1 MAATN
6 FTPIQLY
13 FSTTASAVPLAANLA
28 QGELAINITDG
39 KLYYEDNTGAVQVIA
54 TKGAGTI
61 GGSTTQI
68 QYNNAGAL
76 AGNAAMVFNSGTS
89 TTTLTTLNLTN
100 ALGAIYGGTA
110 QSTYTQGDF
119 LYASATNTLA
129 KLGIGAN
136 TYILTSTG
144 SVPQWV
150 APSSIAVLTAT
161 NLAGGLAGSVP
172 YQSALDTTTFLAIGA
187 ANRVMTSTGSAPQWV
202 TSLTGLTGVSS
213 SSITNTS
220 LTSGRVVV
228 STTAGLQADDA
239 DLTFDGTTLSAG
251 GFSTVGLSTLV
262 KTVKIGD
269 SSFNGVAV
277 FAAAT
282 PAKLYMGTGTV
293 TDVTS
298 AISAT
303 NAIGAI
309 ASLGITP
316 IAATNTSVTYTN
328 AATLYIAGAPSAGT
342 NVTLT
347 NPYALY
353 VAAGDAYFGGTVT
366 AGTVNLTTL
375 DLTNLEVTNIKAK
388 DGTASITL
396 ADTTGIAT
404 FSGAT
409 VFTAGTALLPA
420 ITTTGDTNTGIWFPA
435 ADTIAFTEGGAESMR
450 ITSAGSVAIGT
461 TTAISTLTVNGTDG
475 ITMQRSTANAF
486 APVLDYLKSRGTTA
500 SPAGVSDGDGLFLL
514 RAAPYQGS
522 AFTYLNAMTIEVDGA
537 YTSGQNPPTRQV
549 FYTNVANGSATERLG
564 IKSTEL
570 VVNDVSS
577 DYDFRVES
585 DANTHMLFVDSGS
598 NAIGINDSSPTAL
611 LQLGMAGSAN
621 ITDTV
626 QTKVTDF
633 GAANR
638 FGTTGLTSNNDGVYF
653 GMGVE
658 NGIPAG
664 LGFLRENAGWN
675 TQIRFYVNNITS
687 GPDSTAAMQERM
699 RIASDGIVINEQG
712 YDLDFRVES
721 DGNANMLFV
730 DAGNNRVVIGAQ
742 QWGVATTP
750 LQVNNIAI
758 TDSGSAHHI
767 LIGNQDS
774 GGTNAPSMIRGV
786 NGALHL
792 GWGDSWTSATGGT
805 MTQAF
810 TVDKNSTSVVVNEDS
825 ADIDFRVESDGNTHA
840 LFVDAGNSYV
850 GILSDTIDAT
860 HGTRAVQIGSA
871 TGVNTVLTISA
882 GVDNTNDRYATLV
895 LRNTGNGGATNRLIY
910 GVNDATPS
918 SGNIFNIMYENPGTG
933 TATTQAKFTS
943 TEIVLNDDSLDQ
955 DFRVESDANTHALFV
970 DAGLGTVCIN
980 GTGASANTDIAG
992 FQNLSSNAVLSGG
1005 TANAV
1010 ISLSRTQNVAASNNA
1025 TTDAF
1030 RFLDHNSVLFGTGL
1044 LSGSFY
1050 INVSGAS
1057 GANQFAAIYNV
1068 LSTGNGTVDSVF
1080 TLETSV
1086 TRGTSPVSSIAL
1098 VNDGSGGAVKVQ
1110 ITYINN
1116 SGVVTGGSSTITF
1129 VGQISTT

>member
-39 KLYYEDNTGAVQVIA
+39 KLYYEDNAGAVQVIA

-76 AGNAAMVFNSGTS
+76 AGNAAMVFNNS
-89 TTTLTTLNLTN
+89 TNVTTLTTLNLTN

-119 LYASATNTLA
+119 LYASASNTLA

-187 ANRVMTSTGSAPQWV
+187 ANRVMTSTGTAPQWV

-388 DGTASITL
+388 DGTA
-396 ADTTGIAT
+396 
-404 FSGAT
+404 
-409 VFTAGTALLPA
+409 
-420 ITTTGDTNTGIWFPA
+420 
-435 ADTIAFTEGGAESMR
+435 
-450 ITSAGSVAIGT
+450 
-461 TTAISTLTVNGTDG
+461 
-475 ITMQRSTANAF
+475 
-486 APVLDYLKSRGTTA
+486 
-500 SPAGVSDGDGLFLL
+500 
-514 RAAPYQGS
+514 
-522 AFTYLNAMTIEVDGA
+522 AMTIA
-537 YTSGQNPPTRQV
+537 
-549 FYTNVANGSATERLG
+549 
-564 IKSTEL
+564 
-570 VVNDVSS
+570 
-577 DYDFRVES
+577 
-585 DANTHMLFVDSGS
+585 
-598 NAIGINDSSPTAL
+598 
-611 LQLGMAGSAN
+611 
-621 ITDTV
+621 
-626 QTKVTDF
+626 
-633 GAANR
+633 
-638 FGTTGLTSNNDGVYF
+638 
-653 GMGVE
+653 
-658 NGIPAG
+658 
-664 LGFLRENAGWN
+664 
-675 TQIRFYVNNITS
+675 
-687 GPDSTAAMQERM
+687 DSTGVV
-699 RIASDGIVINEQG
+699 S
-712 YDLDFRVES
+712 FT
-721 DGNANMLFV
+721 ANP
-730 DAGNNRVVIGAQ
+730 I
-742 QWGVATTP
+742 
-750 LQVNNIAI
+750 
-758 TDSGSAHHI
+758 
-767 LIGNQDS
+767 
-774 GGTNAPSMIRGV
+774 
-786 NGALHL
+786 
-792 GWGDSWTSATGGT
+792 
-805 MTQAF
+805 
-810 TVDKNSTSVVVNEDS
+810 
-825 ADIDFRVESDGNTHA
+825 
-840 LFVDAGNSYV
+840 
-850 GILSDTIDAT
+850 
-860 HGTRAVQIGSA
+860 
-871 TGVNTVLTISA
+871 
-882 GVDNTNDRYATLV
+882 
-895 LRNTGNGGATNRLIY
+895 
-910 GVNDATPS
+910 
-918 SGNIFNIMYENPGTG
+918 
-933 TATTQAKFTS
+933 
-943 TEIVLNDDSLDQ
+943 
-955 DFRVESDANTHALFV
+955 
-970 DAGLGTVCIN
+970 
-980 GTGASANTDIAG
+980 
-992 FQNLSSNAVLSGG
+992 LSGG
-1005 TANAV
+1005 TANGVLYLNGSKVATSGSALYFDGTNLGIGTALPTTKLDVSASSDVGISMTNSSSVTSGNRGTFSMNNSAGSTVGYVRFLAV
-1010 ISLSRTQNVAASNNA
+1010 TDNSGTNIQFGTRPAAGSVANSMLLGSGSSIYNQAILTVTATATATRQNLAAIDRTTTNWVRFTNPQFSADASMGLILKSFPDSDSRQGAGVIASGGLSNNETDLSLFITNSSSVSYAAYTAASSGVNTTHTWNNGAGSTAMTLDNVGLGIGATATGKFLAYQAGQIQNYQGAYGSSGTFQTGTGSVTLGGGANARGIGVLINANRAVSTTLTYGNNYETFGLIAVANVGTGGGYGTTGVAGYAESDGGVYGLRADAKTTSVGGTAIAVGLYVGSVTGSSTNYGVYVADTAASNYFGGNFLIGTTSSTTTADGGFTLVDSKTHIYGNSSANSNSTAFSAQKTTFWIENNCASTNSEYAKSALLISSYEGAGSNPGPMARFYRQQYPSAPARVFEVNFLGNIGLGDTNA
-1025 TTDAF
+1025 STSGTGITFPATQSASSNANTLDDYEEGYWTPTDA
-1030 RFLDHNSVLFGTGL
+1030 
-1044 LSGSFY
+1044 
-1050 INVSGAS
+1050 SGAS
-1057 GANQFAAIYNV
+1057 LSLTATGLYTKIGDTVYAWAQVTYPVTASSSGASIGGLPFPILN
-1068 LSTGNGTVDSVF
+1068 NGTI
-1080 TLETSV
+1080 
-1086 TRGTSPVSSIAL
+1086 RGGGTVGYTNTADVSNML
-1098 VNDGSGGAVKVQ
+1098 GVVNDSRVALYTNVGVQ
-1110 ITYINN
+1110 
-1116 SGVVTGGSSTITF
+1116 
-1129 VGQISTT
+1129 TTNVQMSAKDILYLYVYQRT